1 MTEAKTETKGDLVI
15 VAAEGVDMD
24 AAERLADHL
33 GTEVVRE
40 GDLADAGPAPRGEAV
55 RSEADVTNEDDAPRG
70 NTVRRGGYV
79 PCEALVLRMDENG
92 LALEAGGQQLRG
104 DFSKMLRR
112 TKQGSLQRELVVRAA
127 RIKDAEGALTAVDAT
142 AGLGE
147 DSFLLAAAGFS
158 VRLFEYNPVIAALLG
173 DALRRAAET
182 PELADIA
189 GRMELVEGDS
199 RAEMPLLPYHPDVI
213 LLDPMFP
220 ARHKSALVKKKLQL
234 LQQLEQPCTDEADL
248 VRAAMAA
255 GPWKVIIKRPLK
267 GDFLGGI
274 RPSYSISGKMIRYDC
289 LAVNST
295 P

>member
-1 MTEAKTETKGDLVI
+1 
-15 VAAEGVDMD
+15 
-24 AAERLADHL
+24 
-33 GTEVVRE
+33 
-40 GDLADAGPAPRGEAV
+40 
-55 RSEADVTNEDDAPRG
+55 
-70 NTVRRGGYV
+70 
-79 PCEALVLRMDENG
+79 MDENG

-173 DALRRAAET
+173 DALRRAAKT

-248 VRAAMAA
+248 VRAAMRQEGRGIGLINKLKAYALQEEGLDTVEANIRLGFKADLREYWA
-255 GPWKVIIKRPLK
+255 GAQILSDLGAKSLRLLTNNPDKIYGLSEFGLEIKERVPIEIEPQKYDEQYLK
-267 GDFLGGI
+267 TKQEKMGHIFN
-274 RPSYSISGKMIRYDC
+274 SINVM
-289 LAVNST
+289 
-295 P
+295 